1 MESNTL
7 HAHGS
12 NKGAKVTHPAHQLTL
27 SPDTD
32 YYLCKEAKGLADY
45 KDGSKNSNIFDAY
58 GTPITNDFPLNKY
71 LL

>member
-1 MESNTL
+1 MSEWHDESNVVNIEEIKYNDMESNTL

-32 YYLCKEAKGLADY
+32 YYLCKEAQVCCIIECG
-45 KDGSKNSNIFDAY
+45 I
-58 GTPITNDFPLNKY
+58 
-71 LL
+71 